1 MEKNRVYDW
10 FLRLIKGAVIGM
22 DILLP
27 GISGA
32 ALAVVFGLYERIVQA
47 VAHVTRDFVKNAF
60 FFLPVGCGALFG
72 IYLVSHPISFL
83 LSDIAYKTPFY
94 WFFIGAVLGTVP
106 ELWRKSGE
114 KGRKPLHIGILAA
127 TFILAAL
134 FFLLAPQK
142 PAAAELSSGLVG
154 TEALHPLA
162 AFAVGGMFAFVAF
175 IPGFSSST
183 FLLLMGLYESINGA
197 IKARELA
204 VLVPFALG
212 VVVFAFPFSKG
223 IEFLLKRVFTG
234 FFHVIIGF
242 VLASAV
248 LIASIASKGYDYMQA
263 GAAAC
268 LITFAAGGAFS
279 YWMCKV
285 SKKYGV

>member
-47 VAHVTRDFVKNAF
+47 VAHVTRDFVKNVF
-60 FFLPVGCGALFG
+60 FFLPVACGALLG

-83 LSDIAYKTPFY
+83 LENFRTPFY
-94 WFFIGAVLGTVP
+94 WFFVGAILGTMP

-114 KGRKPLHIGILAA
+114 KGRKSLHIGVLTV
-127 TFILAAL
+127 TFISVAI
-134 FFLLAPQK
+134 FLLWALKNGLIIKPEVTTAANPQDLN
-142 PAAAELSSGLVG
+142 PAVSFGAGA
-154 TEALHPLA
+154 
-162 AFAVGGMFAFVAF
+162 MFAFVAF

-183 FLLLMGLYESINGA
+183 FLLLCGLYESINSA
-197 IKARELA
+197 IKAKELA
-204 VLVPFALG
+204 VLIPFALG
-212 VVVFAFPFSKG
+212 IVVFAFPFSKG
-223 IEFLLKRVFTG
+223 IEFLLKRVFTW
-234 FFHVIIGF
+234 FFHTVIGL

-248 LIASIASKGYDYMQA
+248 LIAAIASGGEQQGGIIVCIITLIA
-263 GAAAC
+263 GS
-268 LITFAAGGAFS
+268 IFS